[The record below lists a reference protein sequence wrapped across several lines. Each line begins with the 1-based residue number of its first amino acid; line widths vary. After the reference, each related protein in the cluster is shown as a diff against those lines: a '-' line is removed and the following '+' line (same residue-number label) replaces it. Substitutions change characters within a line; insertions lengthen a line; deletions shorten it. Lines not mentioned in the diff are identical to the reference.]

1 MTAAKVK
8 MCARGVLARGSG
20 LAPPLMVESRVKNE
34 LELRHLRVFLAVVEA
49 GAHTR
54 AARALGLSQ
63 STVSETL
70 SALER
75 TLGTPLFRR
84 AAKGPLLTAAGDAL
98 VPYARKMLA
107 LAGNLVTEVARTSTD
122 VSATL
127 VVSAV
132 ESLCAYV
139 LPARLASLREHW
151 PKVRLEVVARNCAT
165 IRESVVSGE
174 SDLGLVLETDAGLDD
189 DSVLA
194 KARLVVVGPPD
205 HPLAGR
211 TASPDELRRCDLYMS
226 DAAGDYHHA
235 LREHFESAQVPLPR
249 TQALG
254 TVEGVKRGILAGG
267 TALGLLPS
275 HAVQQE
281 LRAGTLAEVR
291 VSPPL
296 AGLVMRAVLAPGPT
310 ASPLVEDLIEGL
322 RGASLGD

>member
-1 MTAAKVK
+1 
-8 MCARGVLARGSG
+8 
-20 LAPPLMVESRVKNE
+20 MVESHVKNE
-34 LELRHLRVFLAVVEA
+34 LELRHLRVFVAVADA
-49 GAHTR
+49 GAHSR

-84 AAKGPLLTAAGDAL
+84 AAKGPLLTASGDAL
-98 VPYARKMLA
+98 LPYARRMLG
-107 LAGNLVTEVARTSTD
+107 LAGELVTEVARTSTE
-122 VSATL
+122 VSVTL

-139 LPARLASLREHW
+139 LPVRLTALRERW
-151 PKVRLEVVARNCAT
+151 PKVRLEIVTGSCSA
-165 IRESVVSGE
+165 IRESVASGA
-174 SDLGLVLETDAGLDD
+174 SDLGLVLETDVGLED

-194 KARLVVVGPPD
+194 KARLVVVGPPA
-205 HPLAGR
+205 HPLAR
-211 TASPDELRRCDLYMS
+211 RIASPDELRGCDLYMS

-235 LREHFESAQVPLPR
+235 LRAHFESAQLPLPR
-249 TQALG
+249 TQVLG

-281 LRAGTLAEVR
+281 LGAGTLAEVR

-296 AGLVMRAVLAPGPT
+296 VGLVMRAVLASGPSAPS
-310 ASPLVEDLIEGL
+310 ASPLVADLIEGL
-322 RGASLGD
+322 RGVSLGD